1 MNWIEE
7 QVQGGLWK
15 CLLGFLVERMAV
27 CEKSQ
32 FNGLMSEDLNRRFM
46 AYVAC
51 DATVFGSKQAPP
63 GWIGL
68 QSIPR
73 PQA

>member
-1 MNWIEE
+1 M
-7 QVQGGLWK
+7 QGGLWK

-63 GWIGL
+63 G
-68 QSIPR
+68 
-73 PQA
+73 